1 MMIDAILA
9 FDLARDLPVP
19 FAWNGKR
26 MRRSTF
32 RERKRRDDRVANSI
46 SARGGLRDAQGR
58 GRFRLGR
65 SAKFVAVMVLTVV
78 LSACAASDEGK
89 SITFTDDRGVSSQ
102 PFPRNY
108 RTEVLAFLKTYLN
121 NPVGVRDAVMA
132 EPVERVVGGRQR
144 YVVCLRFS
152 PRESDGGYREPRERA
167 MLFVDGRLDRIL
179 ENAAEPCA
187 GLAYAPFAELEKMTR

>member
-1 MMIDAILA
+1 M
-9 FDLARDLPVP
+9 
-19 FAWNGKR
+19 K
-26 MRRSTF
+26 
-32 RERKRRDDRVANSI
+32 
-46 SARGGLRDAQGR
+46 
-58 GRFRLGR
+58 R
-65 SAKFVAVMVLTVV
+65 SAKIVVVILLPAV

-108 RTEVLAFLKTYLN
+108 RAETLAFLRTYLN
-121 NPVGVRDAVMA
+121 DPVGVRDAVMA

-152 PRESDGGYREPRERA
+152 ARESDGGYREPRERA

-179 ENAAEPCA
+179 ENAPEVCA
-187 GLAYAPFAELEKMTR
+187 GLTYAPFAELGKMTR